1 MKKDTKTK
9 QTEQDDVEKKEKK
22 KQQQNIYSNDVSV
35 NKMSKTTAIKTGKSY
50 IYRTEKEKKKFKINS
65 YEKKTKLE

>member
-1 MKKDTKTK
+1 MTWKKR
-9 QTEQDDVEKKEKK
+9 KK
-22 KQQQNIYSNDVSV
+22 KKQQNIYSNDVSV

-50 IYRTEKEKKKFKINS
+50 IYRTEKKNKVKINS